1 MSVRCGTWCLIESL
15 SLRISRSVRVVGRP
29 DVFADAVPQ
38 AVDLV
43 AGFLCDA
50 VEDEVLL
57 C

>member
-1 MSVRCGTWCLIESL
+1 MRDLVSDREPELEDQQI
-15 SLRISRSVRVVGRP
+15 SVRVVGRP